1 MPTLLSCESGA
12 LPRFPGSAPRTTA
25 AGADRLHQAGPRGVR
40 AQPPDPGADSCVGG
54 GTPWGGGFKEA
65 CVWGSPWGRDVV
77 DTRPS
82 NLSVPQRRGRER
94 RGQTSPHLCT
104 AENTQTRLFPAKPPE
119 LSGRAPQGR
128 SVHLRGPEA
137 PFQGIHR
144 VKTTSIIALRSP
156 FSF

>member
-1 MPTLLSCESGA
+1 METNMPTLLSCESGA
-12 LPRFPGSAPRTTA
+12 LPRFPGSAPRTHGSWSGQA
-25 AGADRLHQAGPRGVR
+25 APGWTTGRARPATGPGGRRLCWRR
-40 AQPPDPGADSCVGG
+40 DPL
-54 GTPWGGGFKEA
+54 GGGFKEA
-65 CVWGSPWGRDVV
+65 CVRGSPWGRDVV

-137 PFQGIHR
+137 PFKGSTGS
-144 VKTTSIIALRSP
+144 KLPPS
-156 FSF
+156 